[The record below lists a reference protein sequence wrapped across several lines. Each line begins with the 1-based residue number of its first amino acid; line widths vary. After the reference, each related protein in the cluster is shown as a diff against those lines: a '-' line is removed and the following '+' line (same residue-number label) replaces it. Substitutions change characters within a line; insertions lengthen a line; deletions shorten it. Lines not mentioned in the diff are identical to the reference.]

1 MGASTAWETPTLPAG
16 QGARAAAAAAPCKGT
31 SGGTAEHGASRERM
45 GTGGA
50 TATTPGRAA
59 SAGAVQQGCGGAN
72 GAPPPPGC
80 SEAFTSR
87 GDVGRSGCSLLAA
100 MRRGHCMGTGEQTP
114 KPWWPGA
121 RQGGTACSQPEC
133 HGMAMAA
140 GPRARGSCPCPCPH
154 PTRPLPPPASAKRGS
169 ASLSPRG
176 RRVLS
181 RVAGAWLPPSRR

>member
-31 SGGTAEHGASRERM
+31 SGGTAGHGASQERM

-59 SAGAVQQGCGGAN
+59 SAGAVQQGRGGAN

-87 GDVGRSGCSLLAA
+87 GDLGRSGCSLRCAEVTAWAQGSKPQSPGGLVQGRAA
-100 MRRGHCMGTGEQTP
+100 PPAASRSATAW
-114 KPWWPGA
+114 PWLQGPEHEAPVPVPVPIPPA
-121 RQGGTACSQPEC
+121 RS
-133 HGMAMAA
+133 
-140 GPRARGSCPCPCPH
+140 PRL
-154 PTRPLPPPASAKRGS
+154 PLPSGEVPAR
-169 ASLSPRG
+169 LSPRG

>member
-16 QGARAAAAAAPCKGT
+16 QGARAAAAAAPCEGT
-31 SGGTAEHGASRERM
+31 SGGTAGHGASRERM

-50 TATTPGRAA
+50 TATTLGRAA
-59 SAGAVQQGCGGAN
+59 SAGAVQRGRGGAN

-87 GDVGRSGCSLLAA
+87 GDVGHSGCSLPCAEVTA
-100 MRRGHCMGTGEQTP
+100 WTQEPTP

-121 RQGGTACSQPEC
+121 GQGGTACSQPEC

-140 GPRARGSCPCPCPH
+140 GPRARGSCPCPH
-154 PTRPLPPPASAKRGS
+154 PTPPLPPPASAKRGS
-169 ASLSPRG
+169 ASPSPRG